1 MRFYEA
7 EPYFAPVFSK
17 SEIQE
22 KINRWSSS
30 GGDGGVVDQFISKYT
45 LMLESAPE
53 ENPHT
58 LCKWTFQK
66 DSYYYYAPEEAEN
79 CDTSD
84 DNDVIQATVNINGI
98 PYLFSAST
106 RNKADFK
113 LNYLYARPY
122 DGECPGELDYQVFRS
137 RLCRTEKP
145 DEETINNVKEQAA
158 EMLDDMELGQ
168 WQIDECYVETAGSSI
183 QPEYI
188 IHIRAVPVFEQT
200 AALRRAQLGNLKS
213 EATYASNYYFTDAEF
228 QLSADGKLVYFNM
241 NAPVDVR
248 SVINSNVQV
257 LSLEKL
263 LELAKKHFSLSDYY
277 EYDTIGLAE
286 QIEEEVGCK
295 VDISAVDYGLTR
307 VKVPNTDESYYYVP
321 AILFWGT
328 TELYGKE
335 TGNIYYAGDRE
346 GIPLLI
352 LNAVDGTVI
361 NATNM

>member
-1 MRFYEA
+1 MCGPSTA
-7 EPYFAPVFSK
+7 DII
-17 SEIQE
+17 IQ
-22 KINRWSSS
+22 N
-30 GGDGGVVDQFISKYT
+30 GG
-45 LMLESAPE
+45 
-53 ENPHT
+53 
-58 LCKWTFQK
+58 
-66 DSYYYYAPEEAEN
+66 
-79 CDTSD
+79 
-84 DNDVIQATVNINGI
+84 
-98 PYLFSAST
+98 
-106 RNKADFK
+106 
-113 LNYLYARPY
+113 
-122 DGECPGELDYQVFRS
+122 
-137 RLCRTEKP
+137 
-145 DEETINNVKEQAA
+145 
-158 EMLDDMELGQ
+158 
-168 WQIDECYVETAGSSI
+168 ID
-183 QPEYI
+183 
-188 IHIRAVPVFEQT
+188 IRAVPVFEQT